1 MTDLVEICRSVT
13 SIPPGSTEPSLPY
26 RQRAK
31 DGMVPAH
38 SEQGRGAHFPDPF
51 RTLLPNRPETAGD
64 RAQITDL
71 GELYPTMPSV
81 PRETLI

>member
-1 MTDLVEICRSVT
+1 MPSERPCRRLKR
-13 SIPPGSTEPSLPY
+13 PEEGRQGPGVLRDS
-26 RQRAK
+26 
-31 DGMVPAH
+31 D
-38 SEQGRGAHFPDPF
+38 QGRGAHFPGPF
-51 RTLLPNRPETAGD
+51 RTLLPNRPETAGT